1 MHCESKVRY
10 LLRIWMSF
18 YFPRVVVNIPI
29 QTLTFSSW
37 LLFRKMII
45 SHLELGLP
53 VAEAEVDPLINNV
66 GNKVADENSPQ
77 CILDF
82 ETSGKC
88 LVTISGELRCEHAS
102 LLVLRHKPLS
112 NARRREICKGSGTNN
127 VMQHPRKLS
136 PIRFES
142 SHGRKNARS
151 AAFYLKNLLTRYGSS
166 KNKDVKEHLMTTEK
180 IRGVTDKLWK

>member
-1 MHCESKVRY
+1 MKVRWGSY
-10 LLRIWMSF
+10 WELDCIFTSQKRSLIFPYKLLHFRHDSYFARWSF
-18 YFPRVVVNIPI
+18 H
-29 QTLTFSSW
+29 TWSLGCLW
-37 LLFRKMII
+37 LR
-45 SHLELGLP
+45 P
-53 VAEAEVDPLINNV
+53 TQVDPLINNV
-66 GNKVADENSPQ
+66 SNRVANENSPQ

-82 ETSGKC
+82 ETTGKC
-88 LVTISGELRCEHAS
+88 LVTISRELRCEHAS

-142 SHGRKNARS
+142 SHGRRNARS
-151 AAFYLKNLLTRYGSS
+151 AAFYLKRLLTRYGSS

>member
-1 MHCESKVRY
+1 
-10 LLRIWMSF
+10 
-18 YFPRVVVNIPI
+18 
-29 QTLTFSSW
+29 
-37 LLFRKMII
+37 MII

-112 NARRREICKGSGTNN
+112 NASR
-127 VMQHPRKLS
+127 
-136 PIRFES
+136 
-142 SHGRKNARS
+142 
-151 AAFYLKNLLTRYGSS
+151 
-166 KNKDVKEHLMTTEK
+166 
-180 IRGVTDKLWK
+180 